1 MDLFSTLLAILA
13 GIFTTIETTINAEL
27 GKHITPS
34 VATLHSLIVG
44 VLFMLVFSIF
54 GGNITNYSKI
64 TNVNPVLLLGGLFGA
79 LIIYFSSKAIPEIGI
94 SNTMI
99 LILSGQLV
107 SGLVVDVYKMDM
119 VVSNRKALGLI
130 LFLIGTIMYLKE

>member
-1 MDLFSTLLAILA
+1 MDLFSMMLAILT

-44 VLFMLVFSIF
+44 VIFMLIFSIF

-64 TNVNPVLLLGGLFGA
+64 TNVNPVQLLGGLFGA

-99 LILSGQLV
+99 LILSGQLI
-107 SGLVVDVYKMDM
+107 SGLVIDVYKMNV